1 MKSVLFVCLGNICR
15 SPCAEGVLKDQA
27 ENQSIELQVES
38 CGLGDWHKGQLPDE
52 RMRQT
57 TQARGITL
65 SSRAQAFRKE
75 FFEKFDLILAADRSV
90 LDELHKRA
98 QSPEHKAKIQLMTK
112 YSKAHQGQDV
122 PDPFYHE
129 MAQFEIVMDMI
140 EEACQGLL
148 EHLTE
153 SS

>member
-27 ENQSIELQVES
+27 EKQSVDLHVES
-38 CGLGDWHKGQLPDE
+38 CGLGDWHEGQLPDE

-57 TQARGITL
+57 TLARGIAL
-65 SSRAQAFRKE
+65 SSHAQAFQKD
-75 FFEKFDLILAADRSV
+75 FFQKFDYILAADRSV
-90 LDELHKRA
+90 LHELLKWA
-98 QSPEHKAKIQLMTK
+98 ETPGDKAKVQLITNF
-112 YSKAHQGQDV
+112 SKAHQGQDV

-148 EHLTE
+148 EHLTKN
-153 SS
+153 S